1 MYGIN
6 SYGTSTYGIN
16 ESDNIDDIKLISPD
30 LMKYMP
36 DYYITSKV
44 MNQIENSN
52 SLEIGRLNYRISD
65 VSDQLC
71 IDTATW
77 GLVYWENEY
86 GIETNLTM
94 SYEDRRN
101 VLNAKKRG
109 KGTTTKAMIKNVA
122 ESFSG
127 GEVNI
132 IQDNPNYAFVV
143 QFVGV
148 KGIPKNMQLFKDMLE
163 NIKPAH
169 LGYTIKYTYTVW
181 NVLKENKLTCN
192 NAKLKT
198 WNDLKVYE

>member
-1 MYGIN
+1 MN
-6 SYGTSTYGIN
+6 YGTTKYGIN
-16 ESDNIDDIKLISPD
+16 EEDNIDEIKLISPD
-30 LMKYMP
+30 LMRYMP

-44 MNQIENSN
+44 MKELEHSN
-52 SLEIGRLNYRISD
+52 SLELGRLNYKIKD
-65 VSDQLC
+65 IKNQLW

-77 GLVYWENEY
+77 GLTYWENEY
-86 GIETNLTM
+86 GIETNL
-94 SYEDRRN
+94 SLGYEQRRE
-101 VLNAKKRG
+101 VLKAKKRG
-109 KGTTTKAMIKNVA
+109 QGTTTKQMIKNVA
-122 ESFSG
+122 ETFSG

-163 NIKPAH
+163 NVKPAH

-198 WNDLKVYE
+198 WDELKVYE

>member
-1 MYGIN
+1 MN
-6 SYGTSTYGIN
+6 YGTTQYGIN
-16 ESDNIDDIKLISPD
+16 EEDNIDEIKLISPD

-44 MNQIENSN
+44 MKELESSN
-52 SLEIGRLNYRISD
+52 SLEIGRLNYKIRDIKN
-65 VSDQLC
+65 QLW

-77 GLVYWENEY
+77 GLSYWENEY
-86 GIETNLTM
+86 GIETNL
-94 SYEDRRN
+94 SLGYEQRRE
-101 VLNAKKRG
+101 VLKAKKRG
-109 KGTTTKAMIKNVA
+109 QGTTTKQMIKNVA
-122 ESFSG
+122 ETFSG

-181 NVLKENKLTCN
+181 NVLKEDKLTCN

-198 WNDLKVYE
+198 WDELKVYE

>member
-1 MYGIN
+1 MN
-6 SYGTSTYGIN
+6 YGTTQYGIN
-16 ESDNIDDIKLISPD
+16 EEDNIDEIKLISPD

-44 MNQIENSN
+44 MKELENSN
-52 SLEIGRLNYRISD
+52 SLELGRLNYKIRDIKN
-65 VSDQLC
+65 QLW

-77 GLVYWENEY
+77 GLSYWEKEY
-86 GIETNLTM
+86 GIETNLLLG
-94 SYEDRRN
+94 YEQRRE
-101 VLNAKKRG
+101 VLKAKKRG
-109 KGTTTKAMIKNVA
+109 QGTTTKQMIKNVA
-122 ESFSG
+122 ETFSG

-198 WNDLKVYE
+198 WDELKVYE

>member
-1 MYGIN
+1 MN
-6 SYGTSTYGIN
+6 YGTTQYGIN
-16 ESDNIDDIKLISPD
+16 EEDNIDEIKLISPD
-30 LMKYMP
+30 LMRYMP

-44 MNQIENSN
+44 MKELEHSN
-52 SLEIGRLNYRISD
+52 SLELGRLNYKIKD
-65 VSDQLC
+65 IKNQLW

-77 GLVYWENEY
+77 GLSYWEKEY
-86 GIETNLTM
+86 GIEINL
-94 SYEDRRN
+94 SLGYEQRRE
-101 VLNAKKRG
+101 VLKAKKRG
-109 KGTTTKAMIKNVA
+109 QGTTTKQMIKNVA
-122 ESFSG
+122 ETFSG

-143 QFVGV
+143 RFVGV

-198 WNDLKVYE
+198 WDELKVYE

>member
-1 MYGIN
+1 MN
-6 SYGTSTYGIN
+6 YGTTKYGIN
-16 ESDNIDDIKLISPD
+16 EEDNIDEIKLISPD
-30 LMKYMP
+30 LMRYMP

-44 MNQIENSN
+44 MKELEHSN
-52 SLEIGRLNYRISD
+52 SLELGRLNYKIKD
-65 VSDQLC
+65 IKNQLW

-77 GLVYWENEY
+77 GLTYWENEY
-86 GIETNLTM
+86 GIETNL
-94 SYEDRRN
+94 SLGYEQRRE
-101 VLNAKKRG
+101 VLKAKKRG
-109 KGTTTKAMIKNVA
+109 QGTTTKQMIKNVA
-122 ESFSG
+122 ETFSG

-198 WNDLKVYE
+198 WDELKVYE

>member
-1 MYGIN
+1 MR
-6 SYGTSTYGIN
+6 
-16 ESDNIDDIKLISPD
+16 
-30 LMKYMP
+30 YMP

-44 MNQIENSN
+44 MKELEHSN
-52 SLEIGRLNYRISD
+52 SLELGRLNYKIKD
-65 VSDQLC
+65 IKNQLW

-77 GLVYWENEY
+77 GLTYWENEY
-86 GIETNLTM
+86 GIETNL
-94 SYEDRRN
+94 SLGYEQRRE
-101 VLNAKKRG
+101 VLKAKKRG
-109 KGTTTKAMIKNVA
+109 QGTTTKQMIKNVA
-122 ESFSG
+122 ETFSG

-198 WNDLKVYE
+198 WDELKVYE

>member
-1 MYGIN
+1 MN
-6 SYGTSTYGIN
+6 YGTTQYGIN
-16 ESDNIDDIKLISPD
+16 EEDNIDEIKLISPD
-30 LMKYMP
+30 LMRYMP

-44 MNQIENSN
+44 MKELEHSN
-52 SLEIGRLNYRISD
+52 SLELGRLNYKIKD
-65 VSDQLC
+65 IKNQLW

-77 GLVYWENEY
+77 GLTYWENEY
-86 GIETNLTM
+86 GIETNL
-94 SYEDRRN
+94 SLGYEQRRE
-101 VLNAKKRG
+101 VLKAKKRG
-109 KGTTTKAMIKNVA
+109 QGTTTKQMIKNVA
-122 ESFSG
+122 ETFSG

-192 NAKLKT
+192 NSKLKT
-198 WNDLKVYE
+198 WDELKVYE

>member
-1 MYGIN
+1 MN
-6 SYGTSTYGIN
+6 YGTTQYGIN
-16 ESDNIDDIKLISPD
+16 EEDNIDEIKLISPD

-44 MNQIENSN
+44 MKELENSN
-52 SLEIGRLNYRISD
+52 SLELGRLNYKIRDIKN
-65 VSDQLC
+65 QLW

-77 GLVYWENEY
+77 GLSYWEKEY
-86 GIETNLTM
+86 GIETNL
-94 SYEDRRN
+94 SLGYEQRRE
-101 VLNAKKRG
+101 VLKAKKRG
-109 KGTTTKAMIKNVA
+109 QGTTTKQMIKNVA
-122 ESFSG
+122 ETFSG

-181 NVLKENKLTCN
+181 NVLKENELTCN

-198 WNDLKVYE
+198 WDELKVYE

>member
-1 MYGIN
+1 MN
-6 SYGTSTYGIN
+6 YGTTQYGIN
-16 ESDNIDDIKLISPD
+16 EEDNIDEIKLISPD

-44 MNQIENSN
+44 MNELENSN
-52 SLEIGRLNYRISD
+52 SLELGRLNYKIRDIKN
-65 VSDQLC
+65 QLW

-77 GLVYWENEY
+77 GLSYWEKEY
-86 GIETNLTM
+86 GIETNLLLG
-94 SYEDRRN
+94 YEQRRE
-101 VLNAKKRG
+101 VLKAKKRG
-109 KGTTTKAMIKNVA
+109 QGTTTKQMIKNVA
-122 ESFSG
+122 ETFSG

-198 WNDLKVYE
+198 WDELKVYE